1 MPPIPPELVALIERC
16 EGEWSDHALDG
27 AERLGLHWEDVA
39 AVARSSESWKRTRDP
54 RRPEG
59 HVDAMIGRDTCGR
72 RIYMAGKVRTR
83 AGEALWYVITIHE
96 AE

>member
-1 MPPIPPELVALIERC
+1 MPPLPPEVVAVIESC

-27 AERLGLHWEDVA
+27 AEQLGLHWEDVVS
-39 AVARSSESWKRTRDP
+39 VAQTSEGWKRTRDP
-54 RRPEG
+54 RG
-59 HVDAMIGRDTCGR
+59 AGSYVDAALGRDTRGR

-83 AGEALWYVITIHE
+83 AAEALWYVITIHE